1 MEKSRIHWLWVL
13 GAVSLVILFGPQST
27 GATDYPTKPIQ
38 IVAAYAPGGATDIIA
53 RIVSATLPDFI
64 GQPVVVLNKPG
75 GGGVVGTAWTAK
87 QKPDG
92 YTLFMGSPGPLIT
105 QALMTEL
112 PYSYK
117 DFIPLATFCYFPT
130 VVGVLPSSPFK
141 TWKDVEKYA
150 RENPGKVTFCSSGY
164 GSTGNVL
171 MHGVMLEA
179 KMQMKSIPEN
189 GCPECLRAVLGGH
202 TDIYICEPW
211 HEGLRFIA
219 NFAPSRS
226 PKYYKE
232 VPTFKEMGYEI
243 SRITWYI
250 LSTQK
255 GTPPEIVAK
264 LREAMKKTYESKQF
278 QEMLKGV
285 VAEPYY
291 VTAEDTMKMLDRDY
305 ADTLRILEKSGL
317 EYKKK

>member
-1 MEKSRIHWLWVL
+1 MEKMKYGQWLVMFFFL
-13 GAVSLVILFGPQST
+13 ASLLCGPETAQ
-27 GATDYPTKPIQ
+27 AADFPVKPIE
-38 IVAAYAPGGATDIIA
+38 IVASYAPGGATDIIA
-53 RIVSATLPDFI
+53 RIVAATMPDFI

-75 GGGVVGTAWTAK
+75 GGGVVGTAWAAK
-87 QKPDG
+87 QKADG

-130 VVGVLPSSPFK
+130 VLGVLPNSQFK
-141 TWKDVEKYA
+141 SWKEVAAYA
-150 RENPGKVTFCSSGY
+150 KENPGKVTFCSSGY
-164 GSTGNVL
+164 SSTGNVL
-171 MHGVMLEA
+171 MHGVMQEA
-179 KMQMKSIPEN
+179 KIQLKSIPKN

-219 NFAPSRS
+219 NFSPSRS
-226 PKYYKE
+226 PKYYKD
-232 VPTFKEMGYEI
+232 VPTFKEMGYTI
-243 SRITWYI
+243 ARITWYI

-264 LREAMKKTYESKQF
+264 LREATKKTYESKQF

-291 VTAEDTMKMLDRDY
+291 LSGEETAKMLDHDF
-305 ADTLRILEKSGL
+305 ADTLKILEKSGM